1 MSKNKFIIQTKDD
14 KVLIEAVDIDHAF
27 AKWFYDVITEKVTL
41 DKIGNIILLKGKRD
55 DGGDDIAFR
64 TVPLLWKMGIIGTK
78 CAIDSIIECVKVTRT
93 EAKRMLKS
101 CGDQDARLI
110 PLIEEL
116 RLAEEGD

>member
-1 MSKNKFIIQTKDD
+1 MPKNKFIIQTKDD
-14 KVLIEAVDIDHAF
+14 KVLIEAVDKDHAF

-41 DKIGNIILLKGKRD
+41 DKIGNIILLKGKRND
-55 DGGDDIAFR
+55 SGDDIAFR

-78 CAIDSIIECVKVTRT
+78 CAIDSIIECVKVSRT
-93 EAKRMLKS
+93 EAKKMLKS